1 MKVEN
6 VADDGIQREVEGG
19 DHRFLLQLYHR
30 GQHPPVEPAAQ
41 DRGRRQ
47 DLPGRVVERLRA
59 SRQGLDE
66 GLGSGGAPDP
76 SEVHPLATEAASSS
90 STRPQPGH
98 RDLVPVHRRPR
109 DDARRRAEPPVTA
122 TT

>member
-19 DHRFLLQLYHR
+19 DHRWLLQLCHR
-30 GQHPPVEPAAQ
+30 GQHPPVEPAAW

-47 DLPGRVVERLRA
+47 DLPGRVVERLPA
-59 SRQGLDE
+59 SRQRLDE
-66 GLGSGGAPDP
+66 GLGSGGAPYL
-76 SEVHPLATEAASSS
+76 SEVHRLATEAASSS
-90 STRPQPGH
+90 WTRSQPGH
-98 RDLVPVHRRPR
+98 RELVRVDRRRR
-109 DDARRRAEPPVTA
+109 DHARRRAEPPVTA